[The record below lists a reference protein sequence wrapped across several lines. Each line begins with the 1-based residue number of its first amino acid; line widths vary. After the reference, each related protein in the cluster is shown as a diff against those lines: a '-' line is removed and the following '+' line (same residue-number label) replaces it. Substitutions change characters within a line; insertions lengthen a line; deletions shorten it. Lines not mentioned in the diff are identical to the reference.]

1 MRKFSIL
8 IAEDDPDD
16 RFLLKKAFE
25 ENKAEETIAF
35 VENGIKVLEFLK
47 KIGDT
52 NHVFPNLIIL
62 DLNMPFRDGKE
73 VLREIKED
81 SVLKRIPVLVLS
93 TSSNEAIIDKCYE
106 LGANTY
112 IVKPLSFE
120 RLLKVV
126 EQIKSYWLQIAS
138 LPL

>member
-35 VENGIKVLEFLK
+35 VENGIKALEFLK
-47 KIGDT
+47 KIRDA

-81 SVLKRIPVLVLS
+81 NVLKRIPVLVLS

>member
-8 IAEDDPDD
+8 IAEDDADD

-25 ENKAEETIAF
+25 ENKAEETVAF
-35 VENGIKVLEFLK
+35 VENGIKALEFLK
-47 KIGDT
+47 KIRDA

-81 SVLKRIPVLVLS
+81 SVLKKIPVLVLS

-120 RLLKVV
+120 RLLKAVQ
-126 EQIKSYWLQIAS
+126 QIKSYWLQIAS